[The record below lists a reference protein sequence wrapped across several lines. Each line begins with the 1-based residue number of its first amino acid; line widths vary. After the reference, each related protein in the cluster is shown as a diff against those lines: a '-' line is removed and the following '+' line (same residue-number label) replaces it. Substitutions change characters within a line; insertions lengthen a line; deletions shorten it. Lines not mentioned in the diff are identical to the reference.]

1 MVKQKLKI
9 GEIGH
14 LSDLNKGQ
22 YAKVLGLHNNNHA
35 IKRRLLDMGI
45 TTGVKIYIKHIAPLG
60 DPISISLRGYE
71 LCIRKNDMAEID
83 VEVVESWK

>member
-1 MVKQKLKI
+1 MKKQKLKI

-14 LSDLNKGQ
+14 LSDLSKGQ
-22 YAKVLGLHNNNHA
+22 TAKVLGLHNTNQA

-45 TTGVKIYIKHIAPLG
+45 TTGVKIHIKHIAPLG
-60 DPISISLRGYE
+60 DPISIAVRGYE

-83 VEVVESWK
+83 IEVVE